1 MKYAKITGIGGYLP
15 PKVVENAEL
24 APLVDTS
31 DEWIRTRTGICRRHI
46 AEDSSASEL
55 ALPAAKQAL
64 AAAGIAG
71 EELDAIIF
79 ATTTPDRIYP
89 AAACLLQEKLN
100 AAPCAAFDVQ
110 AVCSGFLY
118 ALAAGEHMIAAGRAQ
133 RVLVVG
139 AEVFSD
145 ILDWQDRATCVLFGD
160 GAGAAVLESSPAPG
174 IMAVRLQADGRYAN
188 KLTVNAR
195 IRRGKIVG
203 DPHTRMDG
211 GTVYRFAVAKMT
223 ESAQAVIAESGRQ
236 PDWLVLHQAN
246 SRIIEAVRRR
256 LEIPPERCVN
266 CVDECANTS
275 AASIPL
281 ALSKFAGQFSRG
293 ETVLIAAAG
302 GGFTWGAALLEW

>member
-1 MKYAKITGIGGYLP
+1 MIYAKISGTGGYLP
-15 PKVVENAEL
+15 PKTVGNEEL
-24 APLVDTS
+24 APLVNTS
-31 DEWIRTRTGICRRHI
+31 DEWITSRTGIRRRHL
-46 AEDSSASEL
+46 AEEALASEL
-55 ALPAAKQAL
+55 ALPAAQQAL
-64 AAAGIAG
+64 AQANIAG

-89 AAACLLQEKLN
+89 ASACLLQEKLN

-118 ALAAGEHMIAAGRAQ
+118 ALAVAESMIAAGRA
-133 RVLVVG
+133 RRILAVG
-139 AEVFSD
+139 AEVFSG
-145 ILDWQDRATCVLFGD
+145 ILDWEDRATCVLFGD
-160 GAGAAVLESSPAPG
+160 GAGAAVLEASETPG
-174 IMAVRLQADGRYAN
+174 ILAVKIQADGRHAD

-195 IRRGKIVG
+195 VSGGKIIG

-211 GTVYRFAVAKMT
+211 GSVFRFAVAKMT
-223 ESAQAVIAESGRQ
+223 ESAQAVAAESGRR

-256 LEIPPERCVN
+256 LDIPPERCVN

-281 ALSKFAGQFSRG
+281 ALAKFSPQFSRG
-293 ETVLIAAAG
+293 DAVLVSAAG